1 VIERF
6 KNGLRIVRASWDVLR
21 ADREMLVLPILSLVA
36 SLGILGVVL
45 VGLFWDDV
53 QLARAGGELVPPSVG
68 DYIVLG
74 IASYILTFVAI
85 FFQVAQVC
93 AADERMSGGDPTLGS
108 AIRGASSHASAI
120 APWALLSMVV
130 SMILRAIEERG
141 GWIGTIAAGFLGL
154 AWTLVTYLVLP
165 ILVIEGVGV
174 REALR
179 RSKDL
184 FTKTWGETVSGE
196 IGMSLVSF
204 LLILAALPVA
214 LLVGGGGQPELMI
227 AAGVIFFGWV
237 LVVATVMGALNTV
250 FRVAL
255 YRYAADDDAP
265 PEFGDVDFAS
275 VFPPKRSRGIFGRS
289 A

>member
-1 VIERF
+1 MIERF
-6 KNGLRIVRASWDVLR
+6 KSGLRIVRASWDVLR
-21 ADREMLVLPILSLVA
+21 ADREMLVLPILSLLA
-36 SLGILGVVL
+36 TLGIAALVF

-53 QLARAGGELVPPSVG
+53 LLARAGGELVPPSVG
-68 DYIVLG
+68 DYIVLAV
-74 IASYILTFVAI
+74 ASYVLTFVAI

-108 AIRGASSHASAI
+108 AIRGAASHASAI
-120 APWALLSMVV
+120 APWALLAMVV

-141 GWIGTIAAGFLGL
+141 GWIGRIAAGALGL
-154 AWTLVTYLVLP
+154 AWALITYLVLP

-184 FTKTWGETVSGE
+184 FTTTWGETVSGE
-196 IGMSLVSF
+196 IGMSVVSF
-204 LLILAALPVA
+204 FLILAGVPVA
-214 LLVGGGGQPELMI
+214 LLIGGGGQPELI
-227 AAGVIFFGWV
+227 VLATVLFVGWA
-237 LVVATVMGALNTV
+237 LVVATVMGALNIV

-255 YRYAADDDAP
+255 YRYATGGDTP
-265 PEFGDVDFAS
+265 TEFDQVDFTS
-275 VFPPKRSRGIFGRS
+275 VFPPKRSRGWFGRS